1 LNEIDR
7 IREALW
13 EIHDALKEENL
24 DSEDAEA
31 MISVLDSLADLV
43 RIEQQGGHRGDL
55 LGYQVPGVTPWK
67 LRGGAREG

>member
-1 LNEIDR
+1 LSELGR

-43 RIEQQGGHRGDL
+43 RIEEQGAPRDYP
-55 LGYQVPGVTPWK
+55 LGYQLPYWK